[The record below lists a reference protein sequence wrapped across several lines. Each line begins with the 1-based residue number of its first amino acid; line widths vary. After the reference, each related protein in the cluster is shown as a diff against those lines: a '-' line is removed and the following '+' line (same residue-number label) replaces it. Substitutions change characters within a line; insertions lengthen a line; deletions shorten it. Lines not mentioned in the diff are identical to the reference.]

1 MVRVA
6 VAKRALIWKIGG
18 GERFN
23 LTELAKSSP
32 KFGPAVMWAIDVG
45 RQQVAPQLILI

>member
-23 LTELAKSSP
+23 LTELAP